1 MTSANC
7 FESLRM
13 TEIIEMGLDFFPLSK
28 YKIEV
33 GRVKVEQSKEKWKKK
48 WN

>member
-1 MTSANC
+1 
-7 FESLRM
+7 M

-33 GRVKVEQSKEKWKKK
+33 GRVKVEQQREMEKEMELK
-48 WN
+48 